1 MRYYLGLGGNL
12 GNREACLRRCRKR
25 IERSEI
31 LIRRESSLYETEPVG
46 IRGQPWFLNQAIEVE
61 TDLDPIELLEVV
73 KAIETDMG
81 RIPAI
86 VDGSRMIDIDILLA
100 GDLVV
105 NTGRLQLPHPR
116 MASRNFV
123 LVPLC
128 EIAAGAVHPVLGKT
142 IGELQAECRDTSV
155 YSLYR

>member
-12 GNREACLRRCRKR
+12 GNRESCLRQCRKW
-25 IERSEI
+25 IECSEVW
-31 LIRRESSLYETEPVG
+31 IRRESSLYETEPVG
-46 IRGQPWFLNQAIEVE
+46 LCGHPWFLNQALEVE
-61 TDLDPIELLEVV
+61 TELDPIELLKVV
-73 KAIETDMG
+73 KSIETRMG
-81 RIPAI
+81 RIPGI
-86 VDGSRMIDIDILLA
+86 VVGSRVIDIDILLA

-105 NTGRLQLPHPR
+105 DTGWLQLPHPR

-142 IGELQAECRDTSV
+142 IGELQAKCGDTSAC
-155 YSLYR
+155 SLYR